1 MAEHPPCK
9 RKAAGSSPARCA
21 SNKQKKGGTIMSDLM
36 SEILVTAVFC
46 GGILAAFT
54 LCAWLGEPE
63 QKEAERE
70 KLE

>member
-1 MAEHPPCK
+1 
-9 RKAAGSSPARCA
+9 
-21 SNKQKKGGTIMSDLM
+21 MSDLM

-70 KLE
+70 NLE